1 MTSMTSA
8 LEIIL
13 PIFALILAGFFY
25 RRTNRL
31 GAAAASELNRFV
43 VYLAL
48 PALLFDIMSRAT
60 WSELYLPGFV
70 ATFSLG
76 CGVIY
81 ALTVI
86 VRLRVSHNLADA
98 SIDGLGAAYANTGY
112 IGFPLCLLLFGKES
126 LPAVTVAAIV
136 TTCVLFA
143 VAIVLIEIG
152 LHAEQRLDRLI
163 INVGAALA
171 CNPLLVSPVLGVA
184 FGASGLGMP
193 QGIQTFLTLL
203 GSAASPS
210 ALVALGVFLAEK
222 RPSEERDSQT
232 TILLAVGKLF
242 LQPAL
247 TWVLAYHV
255 FFLSPKLA
263 NTAVLLA
270 ALPTG
275 TGPFMLAELY
285 QRGTIATSNAI
296 LYSTIGAVITLSLLL
311 FFSGYGTH

>member
-1 MTSMTSA
+1 MTSA

-48 PALLFDIMSRAT
+48 PALLFDIMSKAT

-86 VRLRVSHNLADA
+86 IRLRVSHNLADA

-152 LHAEQRLDRLI
+152 LHAEQRIDRLI
-163 INVGAALA
+163 VNVGVALA
-171 CNPLLVSPVLGVA
+171 CNPLLVSPVLGILVRGVRPWHA
-184 FGASGLGMP
+184 ARHSDLPYPARFCRESKCAHCSWCLPRREAP
-193 QGIQTFLTLL
+193 Q
-203 GSAASPS
+203 
-210 ALVALGVFLAEK
+210 
-222 RPSEERDSQT
+222 RRERLPNDH
-232 TILLAVGKLF
+232 
-242 LQPAL
+242 PAGRL
-247 TWVLAYHV
+247 ESCSCSRL
-255 FFLSPKLA
+255 
-263 NTAVLLA
+263 
-270 ALPTG
+270 
-275 TGPFMLAELY
+275 
-285 QRGTIATSNAI
+285 
-296 LYSTIGAVITLSLLL
+296 
-311 FFSGYGTH
+311 